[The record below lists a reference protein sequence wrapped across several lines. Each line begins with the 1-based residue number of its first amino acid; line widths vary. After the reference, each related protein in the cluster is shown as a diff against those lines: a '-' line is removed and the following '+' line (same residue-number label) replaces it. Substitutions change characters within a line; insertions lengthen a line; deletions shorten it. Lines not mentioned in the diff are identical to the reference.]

1 MVLTTEIYAD
11 YEEKTIS
18 KLIMV
23 VTPSVFIFFFSHW
36 EVLLRVLDIFK
47 SVVKVLT
54 VIIQYNSPKFYPA
67 FARFRLAS

>member
-1 MVLTTEIYAD
+1 MRR
-11 YEEKTIS
+11 KTYNGSYSISFHVKCKKS
-18 KLIMV
+18 KLNSLSLIL
-23 VTPSVFIFFFSHW
+23 FSNYTF
-36 EVLLRVLDIFK
+36 LLRVLDIFK